1 VLFGGMPFS
10 GRGCGT
16 FSKELLMN
24 VYGEPWMSRHAN
36 YFSDPDAGT
45 DALLND
51 ATEWLKYAH
60 TSIQF
65 LSELAQERGSPD
77 PRRLSIMLDGIA
89 AFIDMGT
96 RCATQAHLRLQW
108 QQVRDEAERVK
119 AERENAASAT

>member
-1 VLFGGMPFS
+1 
-10 GRGCGT
+10 
-16 FSKELLMN
+16 MN

-36 YFSDPDAGT
+36 YFSDPDTGT

-119 AERENAASAT
+119 AERENAERAT